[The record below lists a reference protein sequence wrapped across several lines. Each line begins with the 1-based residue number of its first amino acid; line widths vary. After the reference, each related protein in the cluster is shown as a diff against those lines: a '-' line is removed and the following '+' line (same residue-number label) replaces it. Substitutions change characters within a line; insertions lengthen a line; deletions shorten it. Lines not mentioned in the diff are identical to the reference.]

1 MTVAKDNTSFVFFIL
16 LNIHMNKYKY
26 IWLVVYT
33 LARLLF
39 FSDLLV
45 CHLVF

>member
-1 MTVAKDNTSFVFFIL
+1 MTVVKDKTSFVFFIL
-16 LNIHMNKYKY
+16 LYIYMNKYKY

-33 LARLLF
+33 LARLLL

-45 CHLVF
+45 CHLFF